1 MTEQPPIEPDEHGTN
16 NKVGAKKPGK
26 DHFARIECAQMRKA
40 IVLSSPHMQRLY
52 RRYFESMELQTHFVS
67 VIART
72 RLPHRVVDKVERN
85 LRRRLQKRKVEIDQM
100 IDHVQAA
107 MNANGISTIAPS
119 DGEPLHFE
127 ARVISSMG
135 RRYLELIG
143 KVDQLFGMLQTLANN
158 DIITPQELGCRQA
171 MLKSAVKG
179 EARAA
184 RKSANILSEQC
195 HEPSAHAMDER
206 DGGSAEGSR
215 FLRAAA
221 DRVSDRRSSG

>member
-1 MTEQPPIEPDEHGTN
+1 MTEQPPIDPDEHETN
-16 NKVGAKKPGK
+16 NKVGAKKPRK
-26 DHFARIECAQMRKA
+26 DHFARIESAQMRKP
-40 IVLSSPHMQRLY
+40 IVLSSPHTQRLY

-72 RLPHRVVDKVERN
+72 RLPHRVVEKVEAN

-107 MNANGISTIAPS
+107 MNANHISTIAPS
-119 DGEPLHFE
+119 NGEPQHFE
-127 ARVISSMG
+127 ARVISAMG
-135 RRYLELIG
+135 RRYLELMAR
-143 KVDQLFGMLQTLANN
+143 VDQLFGMLQTLANN
-158 DIITPQELGCRQA
+158 DIITPQELDHRQA
-171 MLKSAVKG
+171 KLKSAVKG

-195 HEPSAHAMDER
+195 PERSTHTMDEQ
-206 DGGSAEGSR
+206 DGGSAKGSR

-221 DRVSDRRSSG
+221 DLVSDGRNSG